1 MSQLK
6 KCLYNGK
13 LILEDRVLEG
23 KALIF
28 SETIEAIVDEIE
40 IQGRTDLEKID
51 ARGSYVSPGFIDIH
65 IHGYAGHDVME
76 GQVEKLKI
84 ISESI
89 PANGV
94 TSFLAT
100 TMTMDIKDI
109 KQALQVVRQVR
120 SEGSLGAEVLGAHM
134 EGPFINPAYKG
145 AQNKKYIIS
154 PNMDLVKEFQDV
166 IRLITIAPEIEGA
179 KEFIQEVK
187 ERTDIVLSMG
197 HTNATFEEAVEA
209 VQQGISHTTHLFNA
223 MTGLHHRKPGVVGAA
238 LSTDV
243 TCELIADTIHVHK
256 GLYPFLLKVKGLDK
270 MILVTD
276 CMAAGGMEE
285 GKYELGGQPV
295 FVKDGQAKLEDGTLA
310 GSVLKL
316 NEGLKN
322 IHTYTGMDLEA
333 LVRLASY
340 NPATVLGIQDKKGS
354 LAVGKD
360 ADITIFD
367 ENVTI
372 YMTIGK
378 GKVLYEKH

>member
-1 MSQLK
+1 
-6 KCLYNGK
+6 
-13 LILEDRVLEG
+13 
-23 KALIF
+23 
-28 SETIEAIVDEIE
+28 
-40 IQGRTDLEKID
+40 
-51 ARGSYVSPGFIDIH
+51 
-65 IHGYAGHDVME
+65 ME